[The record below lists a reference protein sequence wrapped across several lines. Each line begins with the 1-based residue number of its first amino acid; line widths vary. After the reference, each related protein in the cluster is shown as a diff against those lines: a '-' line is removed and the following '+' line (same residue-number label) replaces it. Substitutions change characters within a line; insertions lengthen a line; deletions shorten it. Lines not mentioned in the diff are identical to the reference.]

1 MQERQVTI
9 GRESYPVPVPFLV
22 LATQNPIEAE
32 GTYPLPEAQVDRFM
46 LKVLVGYPSATEEF
60 VIVERMTGMLQA
72 VQKVLTTE
80 QLLGLQ
86 HEADRVYV
94 DPALI
99 EYAVRMVTA
108 TRQPVQVGLKELES
122 YIMFGA
128 SPRASI
134 NVILAARALAFVRGR
149 DYALPQDVRDMA
161 LDVMRHRLV
170 LSYEALSDNVTGDDL
185 LNKILDRIPVPEVP
199 LREHAN
205 VRVSA

>member
-1 MQERQVTI
+1 
-9 GRESYPVPVPFLV
+9 
-22 LATQNPIEAE
+22 
-32 GTYPLPEAQVDRFM
+32 M

-72 VQKVLTTE
+72 VQKVLTAE

-99 EYAVRMVTA
+99 EYAVRMVNA
-108 TRQPVQVGLKELES
+108 TRQPKEVGLHELGS

-134 NVILAARALAFVRGR
+134 NLILAARALAFVRGR

-161 LDVMRHRLV
+161 FDVMRHRLV
-170 LSYEALSDNVTGDDL
+170 LSYEALSDDVTSDDL
-185 LNKILDRIPVPEVP
+185 LNKILDRIPMPEVP
-199 LREHAN
+199 LHEHAN
-205 VRVSA
+205 LRVHA